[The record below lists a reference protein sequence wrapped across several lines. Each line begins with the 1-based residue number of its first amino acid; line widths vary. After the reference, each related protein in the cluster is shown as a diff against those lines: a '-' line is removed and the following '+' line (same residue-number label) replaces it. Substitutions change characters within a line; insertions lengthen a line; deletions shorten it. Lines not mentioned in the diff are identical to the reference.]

1 MDTCP
6 VRVLLV
12 DDDEDDYV
20 ITRDLLADI
29 QGSRFAL
36 EWVATYEAALETI
49 GRKQHDVCLVDYRL
63 GERNG
68 LEFLREALGY
78 GSKAPMILLTGQRDH
93 DVDVEA
99 MKAGAADYLIKGQID
114 AQLLERAIRYAI
126 KHARA
131 LEALCESEERYALAA
146 LGANDGLWDWNLHT
160 NEVYFSPRWKS
171 MLGCAEHEI
180 GSSPNAWFELVHAED
195 LTRVKADIA
204 AHLAGQTLH
213 FENEHRMLHK
223 NGTYRWI
230 LSRGLAIRDATG
242 KASRMAGS
250 QTDITERK
258 QAEVELAQARDTALE
273 SAQMKSEFLANM
285 SHEIRTPMN
294 GIIGMTGLLLDTGL
308 TAEQYEFAET
318 VRSSGE
324 SLLTIIN
331 NILDFSKIE
340 AGKLTCEALDFDLR
354 ITVEGVVEL
363 LAERTLAKKLEL
375 VSLIHHDVPTL
386 VRGDPGRLRQVL
398 TNLVGNAVKFTGQGE
413 VSVRATKE
421 HEDATH
427 VVVRFA
433 VQDTGVG
440 ISEAA
445 QKRIFDAFAQADGST
460 TRKYGGT
467 GLGLTIC
474 RQLVD
479 LMHGEIGVNSTPGR
493 GSTFWFTV
501 RLEKQAGGTV
511 AALISTP
518 ERADMR
524 VLVVDDHA
532 STRESMRHQLTAW
545 RTRFGGA
552 ASATEAL
559 AALRHQAAAGAP
571 YDVAILDMQMP
582 DMDGLTLARAIK
594 SDPTIAPTRLV
605 MASPIGH
612 RANEDMMQEAG
623 IATHLTKP
631 VKQSQL
637 LARLASVM
645 AGAGKPTDQRLA
657 PFPASPP
664 QPLFEDR
671 CKQVRILLAEDDIIN
686 RKVVLRQ
693 LQTLGYTADAVTNG
707 IEVLE
712 ALARI
717 PYDIVLMDCQ
727 MPEMD
732 GYAATAEIHRR
743 EGASKRTTIIAM
755 TAHAL
760 EGDREKCLA
769 AGMDD
774 YLSKPLQHADLR
786 AILER
791 WLTTTAAGKLRDT
804 MLLAKSD
811 APYCQLLPAHTSQPD
826 S

>member
-1 MDTCP
+1 MGTCP

-12 DDDEDDYV
+12 DDDEGDYV
-20 ITRDLLADI
+20 ITRDLLAEI
-29 QGSRFAL
+29 QGGRFAL
-36 EWVATYEAALETI
+36 EWVATYEAALEAI

-68 LEFLREALGY
+68 LEFLHKALGY
-78 GSKAPMILLTGQRDH
+78 GSTAPMILLTGQSDH

-114 AQLLERAIRYAI
+114 APLLERAIRYAI
-126 KHARA
+126 KHAQA
-131 LEALCESEERYALAA
+131 LEALCESEERYALAV

-160 NEVYFSPRWKS
+160 NEVYYSPRWKS

-180 GSSPNAWFELVHAED
+180 GSSPNAWFELVHAQD
-195 LTRVKADIA
+195 LKRVKAEIA
-204 AHLAGQTLH
+204 AHLEGQTLH

-223 NGTYRWI
+223 DGTYHWI
-230 LSRGLAIRDATG
+230 LSRGLAVRDASG

-258 QAEVELAQARDTALE
+258 QAEVELVQARDAALE
-273 SAQMKSEFLANM
+273 SAQLKSEFLANM

-294 GIIGMTGLLLDTGL
+294 GIIGMTGLLLDTEL
-308 TAEQYEFAET
+308 TAEQYAFAET
-318 VRSSGE
+318 VRSSAE

-331 NILDFSKIE
+331 DILDFSKSE

-354 ITVEGVVEL
+354 TTVEGVVEL
-363 LAERTLAKKLEL
+363 LAERALAKKLEL

-413 VSVRATKE
+413 VSVRVTKE
-421 HEDATH
+421 SEDATH
-427 VVVRFA
+427 MVVRFA
-433 VQDTGVG
+433 VQDTGIG

-460 TRKYGGT
+460 TREYGGT
-467 GLGLTIC
+467 GLGLAIC

-479 LMHGEIGVNSTPGR
+479 LMHGEIGVNSTPDR
-493 GSTFWFTV
+493 GSMFWFTV
-501 RLEKQAGGTV
+501 GLEKQASGTV
-511 AALISTP
+511 AAPIPKP
-518 ERADMR
+518 ERAGVR

-532 STRESMRHQLTAW
+532 STRESVRHQLTAW
-545 RTRFGGA
+545 HARYGGA

-559 AALRHQAAAGAP
+559 TTLRHQAAAGDP
-571 YDVAILDMQMP
+571 YDVAILDMHMP
-582 DMDGLTLARAIK
+582 DMDGLMLARAIK

-612 RANEDMMQEAG
+612 RGNEDMMQEAG
-623 IATHLTKP
+623 IAAHLTKP

-645 AGAGKPTDQRLA
+645 AGAGKPTDQRSA
-657 PFPASPP
+657 PFPASPS

-671 CKQVRILLAEDDIIN
+671 CKQVRILLAEDDIVN

-743 EGASKRTTIIAM
+743 EGISKRTTIIAM

-774 YLSKPLQHADLR
+774 YMSKPLQNADLQ

-791 WLTTTAAGKLRDT
+791 WLTTTAAGKPR
-804 MLLAKSD
+804 
-811 APYCQLLPAHTSQPD
+811 
-826 S
+826 